1 VRRYQYVTDAFSTR
15 NPTVVYTVLRD
26 EAGLLE
32 CNCPAWTFSTKI
44 VATAYGPQ
52 RVCNHVLRAIAGALP
67 GAGPFRPA
75 AEVAH
80 GPAPRQGCVCQACG
94 GARGVLRRADLD
106 VAAREAPARP
116 VTERSAAV
124 KRAPRRAI
132 EIEED

>member
-80 GPAPRQGCVCQACG
+80 GPSPT
-94 GARGVLRRADLD
+94 ARRRGRAASVRRA
-106 VAAREAPARP
+106 AAPAGCCAGR
-116 VTERSAAV
+116 TWT
-124 KRAPRRAI
+124 
-132 EIEED
+132 